1 MCGVNFLIAATPIK
15 IMEKNQF
22 EPTVFNRSGRKLA
35 AAFVALTAALFFI
48 QTSAA
53 ENLPA
58 TFAGS
63 AKLENNLLTLE
74 NSKIARTYKW
84 NNGNIITRSLM
95 DKVSGKIWQM
105 TKGQPD
111 LVLPGQTALGTNAS
125 FTAKIIPE
133 TSVAPEHLE
142 AEVVCT
148 LGQLEV
154 KRVFRLY
161 ADCPAIACDF
171 YFRGQSDAVWLQ
183 PGINLADMVNLE
195 KLLPGSAG
203 SVPVIETVDLPGK
216 HWRIDAVEFFD
227 VTDRFNNLVNR
238 VEALSY
244 RPAYYRGNLLLA
256 RDGLSD
262 SGIFILKEAPTSNVQ
277 LAYPG
282 GDFLT
287 DFGNFKVVGA
297 GLNPADLDPVEWRRG
312 YGFVTG
318 VFTGSEDAGCIA
330 LRDYQKN
337 RRRHLPG
344 RDEMVMM
351 NTWGDRGQD
360 TRVREKFVLAELE
373 AGAKLGITHLQVDD
387 GWQTGRSAN
396 SAFKGGTF
404 ENIYG
409 RTNYWQ
415 PDPEKF
421 PNGLEPLVKKGN
433 ELGIKISLWFN
444 PSPDNSNEHW
454 ENDADTLIG
463 LHREYG
469 VDTFKIDGVKMADK
483 LAEVNFR
490 KMLDKVYRETTNDV
504 VFDLDVTAQRRGGY
518 HYFNEYGNIFVENRY
533 TDWQNYYPYT
543 TLRNLWML
551 SKYVP
556 PQNLQM
562 EFLNKWR
569 NAEKY
574 AGDPFGPANYSFD
587 YLFAT
592 TMAGQPLAWFEGTG
606 LPAEAF
612 AVAGPVIRKY
622 REVQADFHA
631 GEIFPIGDEPSGKSW
646 TGFQSLLDG
655 RGYFLIFREANESS
669 QAEIKTW
676 LAEGAKIKCTQAIG
690 KGKTFS
696 ATVGKGGIVKFQLA
710 DKNSYAF
717 YKYSI
722 EH

>member
-1 MCGVNFLIAATPIK
+1 MNSKTLTFPLKAFKRLDIK
-15 IMEKNQF
+15 
-22 EPTVFNRSGRKLA
+22 
-35 AAFVALTAALFFI
+35 LTAILLGLATTLAFTSAYSAENVPVGKSQTALFDC
-48 QTSAA
+48 
-53 ENLPA
+53 
-58 TFAGS
+58 S

-74 NSKIARTYKW
+74 NSKIARTYEW
-84 NNGNIITRSLM
+84 NNGNLITRALT
-95 DKVSGKIWQM
+95 DKVSGKSWQM

-111 LVLPGQTALGTNAS
+111 LILPGQTALGTNAS
-125 FTAKIIPE
+125 FAAKIIPE
-133 TSVAPEHLE
+133 SSVAPEHLE

-148 LGQLEV
+148 LGQLQV

-183 PGINLADMVNLE
+183 PGMNLADMVNLE
-195 KLLPGSAG
+195 KLMPGSAG
-203 SVPVIETVDLPGK
+203 NAPVIETVNLPGK

-244 RPAYYRGNLLLA
+244 HPAYYRGNLLLA
-256 RDGLSD
+256 RDSLSD

-287 DFGNFKVVGA
+287 EFGIFKVVGA

-318 VFTGSEDAGCIA
+318 VFSGGEDAGCLA
-330 LRDYQKN
+330 LREYQKN
-337 RRRHLPG
+337 LRRHLPE
-344 RDEMVMM
+344 RDEMVTM

-360 TRVREKFVLAELE
+360 TRIREMFALAELD
-373 AGAKLGITHLQVDD
+373 AGAKLGITHLQLDD

-404 ENIYG
+404 ENIWS

-421 PNGLEPLVKKGN
+421 PNGLGPVMKKGH

-444 PSPDNSNEHW
+444 PSPDHSNEHW

-463 LHREYG
+463 LHRKYG
-469 VDTFKIDGVKMADK
+469 VDTIKIDGVKLADK
-483 LAEVNFR
+483 LAEVNYR
-490 KMLDKVYRETTNDV
+490 KMLDKVCRETTNGV

-518 HYFNEYGNIFVENRY
+518 HYFNEYGNLYVENRY
-533 TDWQNYYPYT
+533 TDWQNYYPCT

-556 PQNLQM
+556 PQDLQM

-592 TMAGQPLAWFEGTG
+592 TMAGQPLAWLEGTG

-612 AVAGPVIRKY
+612 AAAGPVIRKY
-622 REVQADFHA
+622 REVQADFHS
-631 GEIFPIGDEPSGKSW
+631 GNIFPIGDEPSGKSW
-646 TGFQSLLDG
+646 TGFQSLLAG
-655 RGYFLIFREANESS
+655 RGYFLIFREANESPR
-669 QAEIKTW
+669 AEIKTW
-676 LAEGAKIKCTQAIG
+676 LTEGAKIQCTPVIG
-690 KGKTFS
+690 SGESFS
-696 ATVGKGGIVKFQLA
+696 ATVGQSGIVRFQLA